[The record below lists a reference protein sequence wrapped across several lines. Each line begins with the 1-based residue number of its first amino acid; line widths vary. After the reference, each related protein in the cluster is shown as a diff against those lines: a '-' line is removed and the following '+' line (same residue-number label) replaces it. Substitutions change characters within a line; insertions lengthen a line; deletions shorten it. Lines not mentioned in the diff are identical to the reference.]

1 MDETKFVLFLYIFV
15 DLSLIHS
22 IFVIGEEHKN
32 MLGEVFFFFFF
43 FLKELGLICVML
55 CFRLLKFLFRKKK
68 KKKKKK
74 RMRWVTVA

>member
-32 MLGEVFFFFFF
+32 ILGEVFFLFFFERVRF
-43 FLKELGLICVML
+43 DLCYVM
-55 CFRLLKFLFRKKK
+55 F
-68 KKKKKK
+68 
-74 RMRWVTVA
+74 